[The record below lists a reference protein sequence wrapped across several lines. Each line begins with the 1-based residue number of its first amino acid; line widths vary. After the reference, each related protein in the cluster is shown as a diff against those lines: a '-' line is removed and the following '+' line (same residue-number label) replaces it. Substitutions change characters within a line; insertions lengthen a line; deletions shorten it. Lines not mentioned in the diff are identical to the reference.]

1 MKYGIFDHV
10 DRGTAPLAEFYE
22 DRLKLAEK
30 YDQAGFRSYHTAEHH
45 ETTLGMASSPSVF
58 LSALAQRT
66 KNLRFGPLVYC
77 LPQYHPVRLY
87 EEICMLDNISQGRF
101 ELGVG
106 KGISSIES
114 SYFGLDPEEVPSMYR
129 EYYQFL
135 MQAFSEPDEVTFKGK
150 HFSVEN
156 MPLEMKPVQNPHP
169 PIWNG
174 FGNPSPEGIA
184 WPAENSV
191 NIISNNNA
199 PHMRKITDNYRA
211 EWDRLGRPEDELP
224 LMGMTRYIV
233 IADTDDEA
241 LTIARRIYGVWY
253 KSFMKLW
260 WRHDK
265 TPPLVQYTDDFDE
278 MVEKGLAVAGTADH
292 VREVLEQH
300 IEESGINYF
309 VCRFAFGD
317 ITFEEAAYSVD
328 AFTET
333 FSIN

>member
-87 EEICMLDNISQGRF
+87 EEICMLDNMSQGRF

-156 MPLEMKPVQNPHP
+156 MPLEMRPVQNPHP
-169 PIWNG
+169 PILLGGSAKRLFDRVAAMADGW
-174 FGNPSPEGIA
+174 
-184 WPAENSV
+184 
-191 NIISNNNA
+191 A
-199 PHMRKITDNYRA
+199 PWEIVPDKLAAGRRLLNDACERIGRA
-211 EWDRLGRPEDELP
+211 
-224 LMGMTRYIV
+224 
-233 IADTDDEA
+233 ADTASITVFTNNRDPGVINAYSAAGADRVVI
-241 LTIARRIYGVWY
+241 TMGSMPRHNPFAR
-253 KSFMKLW
+253 
-260 WRHDK
+260 
-265 TPPLVQYTDDFDE
+265 
-278 MVEKGLAVAGTADH
+278 
-292 VREVLEQH
+292 LEQ
-300 IEESGINYF
+300 IAKLVAS
-309 VCRFAFGD
+309 
-317 ITFEEAAYSVD
+317 
-328 AFTET
+328 
-333 FSIN
+333 